1 MALAAIA
8 ELRAGDSGRPGTSGG
23 AMTMTGT
30 RRQATLADW
39 KQQVIMPI
47 IRTPDASQALAVAD
61 TLRQEG
67 ITLIEIAWNCGDAAA
82 VIAAVAAW
90 PGVTVGAGTLLDA
103 EDANAALAAG
113 AGFLVS
119 PVGALDVLDAAHAAD
134 VPCALGAATPTE
146 VLRVWRAGTDLIKLF
161 PIAAMGGTQLIKD
174 LNEPFGRLPWLVSGS
189 VSLDNAASYLDLG
202 AQVLA
207 LGGSLMPKAA
217 IAAGDMADVALRAR
231 QWRTWLAD
239 RQDKH
244 GSQPGLT

>member
-8 ELRAGDSGRPGTSGG
+8 ELRAGESGGPGNPGG

-30 RRQATLADW
+30 RRQATLAAW

-61 TLRQEG
+61 TLRHEG
-67 ITLIEIAWNCGDAAA
+67 ITLIEIAWNGADAAA
-82 VIAAVAAW
+82 VIATIAAW
-90 PGVTVGAGTLLDA
+90 PGVIVGAGTLLDA
-103 EDANAALAAG
+103 GDAEAALTAG

-119 PVGALDVLDAAHAAD
+119 PVGALDVLAAAHAAD

-207 LGGSLMPKAA
+207 LGGALLPKAA
-217 IAAGDMADVALRAR
+217 VATGDMAAVAQRAR
-231 QWRTWLAD
+231 QWRTWLDD
-239 RQDKH
+239 RCD
-244 GSQPGLT
+244 SSI